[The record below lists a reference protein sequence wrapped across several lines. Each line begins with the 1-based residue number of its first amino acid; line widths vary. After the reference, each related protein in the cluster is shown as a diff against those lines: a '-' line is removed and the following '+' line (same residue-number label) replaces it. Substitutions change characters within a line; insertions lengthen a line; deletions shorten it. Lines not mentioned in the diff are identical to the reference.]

1 MRLAWFGDFGGH
13 LPMEPGILDLCRA
26 ALQVFEDM
34 GCIVEEVVPDFD
46 PERIWQAWLP
56 LRHWQTGAPLRS
68 SSIRDPE
75 KRARM
80 KPEAQWEIEQGLKL
94 SAYDIAKASGVR
106 SAWYQTVQA
115 PVRALRLS
123 GSCRRRRCSPSM
135 LRPTGRRR
143 SPADRMDTYHR
154 WMEVV
159 IPATMSGCPAISV
172 PVGFGGNGL
181 PMGMQIVGRNRGE
194 LAVLQLAHA
203 YDEATG
209 WVRRKP
215 PPLA

>member
-1 MRLAWFGDFGGH
+1 
-13 LPMEPGILDLCRA
+13 
-26 ALQVFEDM
+26 
-34 GCIVEEVVPDFD
+34 
-46 PERIWQAWLP
+46 
-56 LRHWQTGAPLRS
+56 
-68 SSIRDPE
+68 
-75 KRARM
+75 
-80 KPEAQWEIEQGLKL
+80 
-94 SAYDIAKASGVR
+94 
-106 SAWYQTVQA
+106 
-115 PVRALRLS
+115 
-123 GSCRRRRCSPSM
+123 
-135 LRPTGRRR
+135 
-143 SPADRMDTYHR
+143 MDTYHR